1 MNIVLIFNDFFKMIT
16 IAIAFVCVFLL
27 VSFGRR
33 NIKRRLFEIGV
44 IRALGGKNEDLYV
57 VFLHQIL
64 YLLIFVSIISSI
76 TLVFLDDVINNILVE
91 NIMLFLNNSYIKDLS
106 IVSFNP
112 ILIIVNLLSL
122 SVLTIMGSSSLL
134 LMLRKIKPIN
144 IIRKKED

>member
-1 MNIVLIFNDFFKMIT
+1 MIT

-91 NIMLFLNNSYIKDLS
+91 NIMLFLNNSYIKDIS

-112 ILIIVNLLSL
+112 ILIVVNLLSL
-122 SVLTIMGSSSLL
+122 SVLTIMGSLSLL
-134 LMLRKIKPIN
+134 LMLRQIKPIN